1 MTHPQNKADR
11 RVFFKLAAAFVT
23 AASSGMAMSADE
35 KRTDTPQPDPGYK
48 RIATEEAFITKTL
61 AAHYD
66 RILRDGLSD
75 DPGFNAMWRGIGSSE
90 QFRSGL
96 LDLGEGRIADMDTA
110 GISLQL
116 LLLTAPGVQVF
127 DAATATAVARET
139 NDELQ
144 AAIAKHPSRYAG
156 LAVIAPQDPR
166 AAAMELERGVGSL
179 GLKGAVVNSHT
190 FGEYLDDQKYWE
202 IFETA
207 EALEV
212 PIYIHPR
219 PPPPPMIEPYLSRG
233 LSGPLGGFS
242 AEVYLHTL
250 AIITAG
256 VFDRFPDL
264 KIVIG
269 HLGEG
274 LPYLMYRLDYMQHHA
289 AAPGLRGKAE
299 GTRLER
305 KISDYMTTNI
315 YVTTS
320 GMAWEPAIKF
330 AQTVLGSDRVL
341 YAMDYPYQFDLA
353 EVIATDKLSISD
365 DDKKLLYQTNAE
377 RLFGLSA

>member
-1 MTHPQNKADR
+1 MTQPQKNTNR
-11 RVFFKLAAAFVT
+11 RIFLKQAAAFV
-23 AASSGMAMSADE
+23 AATGSGMRVSADE
-35 KRTDTPQPDPGYK
+35 QPALRAEPGYK
-48 RIATEEAFITKTL
+48 RIATEEAFITNTI
-61 AAHYD
+61 AAGYD

-75 DPGFNAMWRGIGSSE
+75 NPGFNAMWRGIGSSE

-96 LDLGEGRIADMDTA
+96 LDLGEGRIADMDAA

-127 DAATATAVARET
+127 DAATATALARAT

-144 AAIAKHPSRYAG
+144 AAIAKYPDRYAG
-156 LAVIAPQDPR
+156 LAVIAPQDPK
-166 AAAMELERGVGSL
+166 AAARELERGVNSL
-179 GLKGAVVNSHT
+179 GLNGAVVNSHT
-190 FGEYLDDQKYWE
+190 FGEYLDDQKHWE
-202 IFETA
+202 IFEA
-207 EALEV
+207 ADSLDA

-256 VFDRFPDL
+256 AFDRFPGL

-289 AAPGLRGKAE
+289 AAPGLRGRAE
-299 GTRLER
+299 PTKLKR
-305 KISDYMTTNI
+305 KISDYITDNI
-315 YVTTS
+315 YITTS

-330 AQTVLGSDRVL
+330 AQSVMGSDHVL
-341 YAMDYPYQFDLA
+341 YAMDYPYQFDIE
-353 EVIATDKLSISD
+353 EVIATDNLSISD
-365 DDKKLLYQTNAE
+365 HDKRLLYQLNAE
-377 RLFGLSA
+377 RLFSLKKA